1 MHRADFTIRRP
12 TEADWPRV
20 LEILESANFHRIGG
34 PEMPSFPLADFF
46 VAEVAHGPGG
56 APVVGGLV
64 VGVGGYRRLD
74 AVTAKTTLLAV
85 DPAWRGS
92 PIGAALQ
99 RRRQDYLRELGV
111 KRLYTNVDD
120 ARAVTWYRRLFGYRP
135 TGERIPK
142 QEPFGRADKNEW
154 INLMVEL

>member
-1 MHRADFTIRRP
+1 MQRADFTLRRP

-34 PEMPSFPLADFF
+34 PEMPCFPLEDFF
-46 VAEVAHGPGG
+46 VAEAADG
-56 APVVGGLV
+56 AGASLV

-92 PIGAALQ
+92 PVGAALQ
-99 RRRQDYLRELGV
+99 RKRQDFLRGLGV

-120 ARAVTWYRRLFGYRP
+120 ARAVTWYRRLFGYQP
-135 TGERIPK
+135 TGERVPK
-142 QEPFGRADKNEW
+142 QEPFGRADAQEW
-154 INLMVEL
+154 ITLVVEL